1 MLHTRYSMY
10 TAHVPCYHL
19 HLSRPLYVALVAPT
33 FALVAPAFA
42 LVAPACTCY
51 VHPRAFVAHTHAF
64 LAHPR
69 AFVARPR
76 VFVAHPHSRA
86 FIAHMLA
93 FFNIFHC
100 ITRFLA
106 LPSFVAAIATA
117 GGVVDI

>member
-33 FALVAPAFA
+33 FALVAPTFV

-51 VHPRAFVAHTHAF
+51 VHTCAFV
-64 LAHPR
+64 AHPR
-69 AFVARPR
+69 AFVAHPR
-76 VFVAHPHSRA
+76 ALFAHSRA
-86 FIAHMLA
+86 FVAHMLA
-93 FFNIFHC
+93 FLNILHC

-106 LPSFVAAIATA
+106 LPSFVAAIASA